1 MFTRKRVSKSLETV
15 ILTDLFQIRD
25 GSLFSAVKDYLAIE
39 KGWFSP
45 YLFASARRPGIPRSV
60 KPDVVFCHGPFVTGT
75 NTMFRKPSSLT
86 PHSADY
92 SVGSALLAE
101 SAPVIE
107 FCDPAPASEQGEK
120 EEEKN
125 SLSLP
130 SLNNLFGRSRTPSPE
145 PKLAPVPVPPV
156 PRRLAVLL
164 LGINPHRKLWSLSAR
179 PEESVINYVLL
190 EGCPAIVLPA
200 RTGCPLVAWDALTL
214 EQLWNVALPPDVD
227 EEGAKSATEPKG
239 KVDAAKFEGII
250 RVLFEY
256 IDMCVEWDRVK
267 ICGEE
272 EQKSRVQ
279 DALRLLVA
287 TAIRSKECKQAREE
301 IDAERAGIV
310 VWRIP

>member
-1 MFTRKRVSKSLETV
+1 MALLLPV
-15 ILTDLFQIRD
+15 
-25 GSLFSAVKDYLAIE
+25 
-39 KGWFSP
+39 
-45 YLFASARRPGIPRSV
+45 RRPCFEI
-60 KPDVVFCHGPFVTGT
+60 
-75 NTMFRKPSSLT
+75 SSPLT
-86 PHSADY
+86 FLPADY

-107 FCDPAPASEQGEK
+107 FCDPAPASEAEK
-120 EEEKN
+120 EEEKS

-130 SLNNLFGRSRTPSPE
+130 SLNGLFNRSRTPSPE

-156 PRRLAVLL
+156 PRRLAVFL
-164 LGINPHRKLWSLSAR
+164 LGIKPHRKLWSLSAR

-214 EQLWNVALPPDVD
+214 EQLWKVDLPTDA
-227 EEGAKSATEPKG
+227 EEEEAKSATEPKG
-239 KVDAAKFEGII
+239 KLDATKFEGII

-256 IDMCVEWDRVK
+256 IDMCVEWERVK
-267 ICGEE
+267 VLGEE

-287 TAIRSKECKQAREE
+287 TAIRSKECKEAKDE